1 MRFRLPLSF
10 FSESPLSSPD
20 NNGVST
26 PRRFQKR
33 IDKVRKIVR
42 DYEDVI
48 AGKDPYAID
57 LNNSSSAVIIIAQRI
72 LFLSQWYARKLMYDA
87 LWIRYGSSSK
97 LNAEF
102 VALTKVYQNQGLSAY
117 GQALLEE
124 HNELYL
130 LFQQWSS
137 LLFQGQIFSLDPEN
151 IRPII
156 DDPTKITAQQKEE
169 LVKNIRTELEKS
181 PTFATS
187 RFFREYQIGGQDE
200 KESTQ
205 QQSSSSLVSLICTS
219 IQKCDGMENVL
230 AIIHE
235 ILMKNIIKELASQHE
250 KFLAWFEKM
259 KTVADYHNRKI
270 KFRTLFPQQEYFKT
284 TITVA
289 DEDGS
294 AYFSIDATDAND
306 KLKLTAAQLDNEYF
320 CGRLPLNSTVIV
332 KIAPDLVW
340 QAVVDH
346 GSLDHLNSLFPDLTL
361 PSSSLTSP

>member
-1 MRFRLPLSF
+1 
-10 FSESPLSSPD
+10 
-20 NNGVST
+20 
-26 PRRFQKR
+26 
-33 IDKVRKIVR
+33 
-42 DYEDVI
+42 
-48 AGKDPYAID
+48 
-57 LNNSSSAVIIIAQRI
+57 
-72 LFLSQWYARKLMYDA
+72 
-87 LWIRYGSSSK
+87 
-97 LNAEF
+97 
-102 VALTKVYQNQGLSAY
+102 
-117 GQALLEE
+117 
-124 HNELYL
+124 
-130 LFQQWSS
+130 
-137 LLFQGQIFSLDPEN
+137 
-151 IRPII
+151 
-156 DDPTKITAQQKEE
+156 
-169 LVKNIRTELEKS
+169 
-181 PTFATS
+181 
-187 RFFREYQIGGQDE
+187 
-200 KESTQ
+200 
-205 QQSSSSLVSLICTS
+205 
-219 IQKCDGMENVL
+219 
-230 AIIHE
+230 
-235 ILMKNIIKELASQHE
+235 MKNIIKELASQHE